1 MARDF
6 RPTHPGVVLREII
19 DELGISQ
26 ARLARDIGVSPM
38 RISHVINGA
47 RPVTGELA
55 LKLGKYFRQNPQFW
69 MNMQARFDM
78 ETAKELHGSEIRKI
92 HPCPAAA

>member
-1 MARDF
+1 MTRDF

-26 ARLARDIGVSPM
+26 AQLARDIGVSAM
-38 RISHVINGA
+38 RISHIVKGA

-55 LKLGKYFRQNPQFW
+55 LKLGRYFRQTPQFW

-78 ETAKELHGSEIRKI
+78 ETAKEKHGSEIRKI
-92 HPCPAAA
+92 HPSPKAA